1 MSAPQPRDQQPRDQQ
16 PRRQRPRHERPR
28 HQRRWATSRRLLAP
42 ARRVALGATVV
53 VFVVYLL
60 AGAVADVVVVRH
72 ASEAVD
78 ARLAD
83 RLAELASVSGRAAIV
98 PSAGPI
104 RPLSALGHRVDGDGD
119 GDDDID
125 EAPVFGWWLA
135 AGARHPVAADLGAPA
150 LPLADA
156 GHRGVVVVD
165 LGGRPFRL
173 LAQSSAGGTI
183 VAATSEQQIDS
194 LRTTLL
200 VTEAALLPFVL
211 GTFFAVAYVIG
222 RRSALPV
229 ERARQRQLEFTA
241 DASHE
246 LRTPL
251 SVIEAEVGLALSVER
266 DAADYRIALGRVAT
280 ESRRLRS
287 IVEDLLWL
295 ARLDAL
301 PAPAHREPVDLAV
314 IAESCVERFAAVARQ
329 RGIMLRTAADGEGAV
344 VSAPAEWL
352 DRLASVLV
360 DNACRYC
367 TSGGSVVVGVQVHDG
382 RPALLVDDSGPGIA
396 EHERERI
403 FQRFHRASFSTA
415 GAGLGLAI
423 ADTVVRATGGS
434 WEVGSSPEGGARFV
448 VSWPKSAGPTGSGSR
463 HAQPVGADARS
474 YPAIGAAGPPAGA
487 G

>member
-1 MSAPQPRDQQPRDQQ
+1 MRA
-16 PRRQRPRHERPR
+16 R
-28 HQRRWATSRRLLAP
+28 HQRRWETSRRFLGP
-42 ARRVALGATVV
+42 ARRVALGATLVV
-53 VFVVYLL
+53 LVVYLL
-60 AGAVADVVVVRH
+60 AGVVADVVVLRR
-72 ASEAVD
+72 AGQAVD
-78 ARLAD
+78 ARLVD
-83 RLAELASVSGRAAIV
+83 RLAELASSTGHDEPLPEIGPSRLLPAIGR
-98 PSAGPI
+98 P
-104 RPLSALGHRVDGDGD
+104 

-125 EAPVFGWWLA
+125 EAPVFGWSLA
-135 AGARHPVAADLGAPA
+135 RGSRTPVALDAGAPA
-150 LPLADA
+150 LPRAAAERQGLVVVSLA
-156 GHRGVVVVD
+156 GH
-165 LGGRPFRL
+165 PFRL
-173 LAQSSAGGTI
+173 LGETTSTGRI
-183 VAATSEQQIDS
+183 VAATSEQQLSS
-194 LRTTLL
+194 LRSTLL
-200 VTEAALLPFVL
+200 ATEAALLPFVL
-211 GTFFAVAYVIG
+211 LTFFVVAYVIG

-266 DAADYRIALGRVAT
+266 DAPDYRVALGRIAT
-280 ESRRLRS
+280 ESRRLRT

-301 PAPAHREPVDLAV
+301 PAPAHSEPVDLAV

-329 RGIMLRTAADGEGAV
+329 RGIELRTAADLEDAI

-367 TSGGSVVVGVQVHDG
+367 SPGGRVEVGVRLLDG
-382 RPALLVDDSGPGIA
+382 RPTLTVDDSGPGIA

-434 WEVGSSPEGGARFV
+434 WEVGTSPAGGARLR
-448 VSWPKSAGPTGSGSR
+448 VSWPKGAGTTGGGAGHRPAGGSPTE
-463 HAQPVGADARS
+463 H
-474 YPAIGAAGPPAGA
+474 YPAVGTAVPPAGA
-487 G
+487 A

>member
-1 MSAPQPRDQQPRDQQ
+1 MSEWRS
-16 PRRQRPRHERPR
+16 RHL
-28 HQRRWATSRRLLAP
+28 RRWATSRRFLGP
-42 ARRVALGATVV
+42 ARRVALGATAV

-60 AGAVADVVVVRH
+60 VGIVADVVVLRH

-83 RLAELASVSGRAAIV
+83 RLAELASSAGRAGSV
-98 PSAGPI
+98 PTVGPA
-104 RPLSALGHRVDGDGD
+104 RPLPVLAQHGDGDGG

-135 AGARHPVAADLGAPA
+135 AGTRRPVAVDLGAPS
-150 LPLADA
+150 LPLVDTAS
-156 GHRGVVVVD
+156 RGVVVVD

-173 LAQSSAGGTI
+173 LARSTAGGRI
-183 VAATSEQQIDS
+183 VAATSEQQLDS
-194 LRTTLL
+194 LETTLL
-200 VTEAALLPFVL
+200 ATEAALLPFVL
-211 GTFFAVAYVIG
+211 GTFFIVAYVIG

-266 DAADYRIALGRVAT
+266 EAADYRIALGRVAT

-301 PAPAHREPVDLAV
+301 PAPARSEPVDLAV

-329 RGIMLRTAADGEGAV
+329 RGIVLRTARDDEDAV

-367 TSGGSVVVGVQVHDG
+367 RPGGSVVVGVRLRDA
-382 RPALLVDDSGPGIA
+382 RPTLIVDDSGPGIA

-423 ADTVVRATGGS
+423 ADTVVRATGGT
-434 WEVGSSPEGGARFV
+434 WQVGSSPDGGARFV
-448 VSWPKSAGPTGSGSR
+448 VSWPRSSASIGGGSG
-463 HAQPVGADARS
+463 HVEQVEPDARS
-474 YPAIGAAGPPAGA
+474 YPAVGAAGSATGT